1 MEVQRETD
9 VTLKDEIVTE
19 HEVKRA
25 GGDRH
30 GRRLKFHP

>member
-9 VTLKDEIVTE
+9 VTLKDEIVTK
-19 HEVKRA
+19 HEVKHA

-30 GRRLKFHP
+30 